1 MQYFSDISNICSGGI
16 KLRMVQFIVMLN
28 HLNNYN
34 VVRCTLIKDG
44 KLVFQI
50 QIFYIE
56 LYILVHGIQITFC
69 IQNTKVHVNIYRV
82 IGHKTIKTKQKTNA
96 LLILETQNFKTST
109 LATSATMPE

>member
-1 MQYFSDISNICSGGI
+1 MQYFSDISNICSGI

-34 VVRCTLIKDG
+34 VIRCTLIKDG

-69 IQNTKVHVNIYRV
+69 IQNITVHVNICRV

>member
-1 MQYFSDISNICSGGI
+1 MWYVAHWSKMENWSF
-16 KLRMVQFIVMLN
+16 KF
-28 HLNNYN
+28 
-34 VVRCTLIKDG
+34 K
-44 KLVFQI
+44 
-50 QIFYIE
+50 IFYIE

-109 LATSATMPE
+109 LATSATMPEWVIYIYNYTKSVTIKKC

>member
-1 MQYFSDISNICSGGI
+1 MKLGKNQGLYFLVPLNNPIPPF
-16 KLRMVQFIVMLN
+16 LRMT
-28 HLNNYN
+28 H
-34 VVRCTLIKDG
+34 
-44 KLVFQI
+44 
-50 QIFYIE
+50 IE